1 MDELQE
7 ILNRIIEKAK
17 VNSTESTFQSLNS
30 RDESFGCP
38 KCNYQ
43 GVIAIDSRTVRI
55 CECQELAKIQ
65 KLFESSRITPAFR
78 ATTFGN
84 FITAGRPE
92 IIQTMFKST
101 LDYSRRFNEIK
112 DDKNNWLVL
121 LGEPGSGKTHLTM
134 AVANEKINE
143 RVKVLYFQHVE
154 GINEMKDILRAGEES
169 LRAKVR
175 EMQQVDFL
183 VWDDLFKPVKDKKN
197 PTAFEVEKAFE
208 VLNYRYL
215 NLLPTAIS
223 SERTPKELIEIDKA
237 TGSRILERGK
247 GHLVVVEGIEN
258 NYRLI

>member
-1 MDELQE
+1 M
-7 ILNRIIEKAK
+7 
-17 VNSTESTFQSLNS
+17 
-30 RDESFGCP
+30 
-38 KCNYQ
+38 
-43 GVIAIDSRTVRI
+43 IDSRTVRL
-55 CECQELAKIQ
+55 CECRERLKLQR
-65 KLFESSRITPAFR
+65 LFESSKITPAFR
-78 ATTFGN
+78 ATTFES
-84 FITAGRPE
+84 FAMVDRPA
-92 IIQTMFKST
+92 IIHSMFKSA

-143 RVKVLYFQHVE
+143 RVKTLYFQHVE

-169 LRAKVR
+169 LREKVR
-175 EMQQVDFL
+175 EMQQVEFL
-183 VWDDLFKPVKDKKN
+183 VWDDLFKPTIENQGKDKGKPKL
-197 PTAFEVEKAFE
+197 PTAFEIEKAFE

-223 SERTPKELIEIDKA
+223 SERTPKELIGIDKA

-247 GHLVVVEGIEN
+247 GHLVVVDGIEN

>member
-1 MDELQE
+1 M
-7 ILNRIIEKAK
+7 
-17 VNSTESTFQSLNS
+17 
-30 RDESFGCP
+30 
-38 KCNYQ
+38 
-43 GVIAIDSRTVRI
+43 IDSRTVRL
-55 CECQELAKIQ
+55 CDCRERLKLQR
-65 KLFESSRITPAFR
+65 LFESSKITPAFR
-78 ATTFGN
+78 ATTFES
-84 FITAGRPE
+84 FITSGRPI
-92 IIQTMFKST
+92 IIQSMFKSA

-112 DDKNNWLVL
+112 SDKNNWLVL

-154 GINEMKDILRAGEES
+154 GVNEMKDILRTGEES
-169 LRAKVR
+169 LLEKVR

-197 PTAFEVEKAFE
+197 PTAFEIEKAFE
-208 VLNYRYL
+208 ILNYRYL

-223 SERTPKELIEIDKA
+223 SERTPKELVEIDRA